1 MVEPGPRSG
10 PELLAP
16 KPRAVPSVLK
26 GWGCLVVRS
35 WELWLG
41 TLRLPTYVGHPRRQ
55 LFQARKILL
64 SRRKKQGVPEL
75 EAFLRFPLVLCTIR
89 ASLSQSWC

>member
-26 GWGCLVVRS
+26 GWGVPGSQVVGAVAWHS
-35 WELWLG
+35 A
-41 TLRLPTYVGHPRRQ
+41 PPYVCGSSPS
-55 LFQARKILL
+55 AVVPG
-64 SRRKKQGVPEL
+64 KKDPIIQKEETGCPG
-75 EAFLRFPLVLCTIR
+75 A
-89 ASLSQSWC
+89 